1 MVHVRTESLHHRI
14 LGSKLE
20 VGKTERRQSHLTMR
34 TRKLSTFEYISFVI
48 PTRGLLR
55 CFFFFI
61 SSASLL
67 SLFSFSFSF
76 FLFPHLP
83 HFFIFSFSAEASG
96 VAAAATL
103 CTNTSESLGYVIIRA
118 HAGTAHFFGGFGFS
132 AGNTSELGV
141 RELTAEDKGAVD
153 PQNETAH
160 WDAGPELKVG
170 RCMWTKREV
179 GFQD

>member
-1 MVHVRTESLHHRI
+1 MVHVRTESLRHRM

-34 TRKLSTFEYISFVI
+34 TRKLSTFEYTSFIV
-48 PTRGLLR
+48 PTRGLC
-55 CFFFFI
+55 CFFFFV

-67 SLFSFSFSF
+67 SLFSFSF

-83 HFFIFSFSAEASG
+83 RFFVFSFSAEASA

-103 CTNTSESLGYVIIRA
+103 CANTSESLGYVIVRA
-118 HAGTAHFFGGFGFS
+118 HAGTTHFFGGFGFS
-132 AGNTSELGV
+132 VGNTSELGV
-141 RELTAEDKGAVD
+141 RELTAENEGAVD

-170 RCMWTKREV
+170 RGMWTKREV